1 MNTGIVEAERQD
13 YRVITGWVTE
23 GASVLEL
30 GCGGGELLQMLN
42 RQKRATVSGIEI
54 D

>member
-30 GCGGGELLQMLN
+30 GCGGGELLQ
-42 RQKRATVSGIEI
+42 TGIVARLGNEF
-54 D
+54 